1 VGALDL
7 GVGAVSARFV
17 PQTVINSQK
26 KQHTWRAKSLCAGAD
41 VIGIAMALGLA
52 AFLVGDGDPSP
63 DQRGILHSQFAVA
76 MLSLPIWL
84 FAFSNL
90 RLYMS
95 RFTADRMEEFRR
107 IVHACLFGVMSLA
120 VVGLAVNADVAREWP
135 ALAFCFAV
143 VFVALVREIVRWV
156 FARLRRT
163 GHLQRRVL
171 VVGANSEGSQ
181 LCSWLLRD
189 TSLGYQVLGF
199 TDDVVPVGETV
210 DHWPVLGRTKDTVE
224 AVRRTGATGV
234 LIATTALD
242 TTISNRLAR
251 DLLSAGIHVEL
262 SSSLCDIAADRL
274 SVRSL
279 GRFPMLYVEPV
290 PRNGWRPLAKR
301 GFDVSIAAATLLITS
316 PLFIAAA
323 IAIRLD
329 SRGPV
334 FFRQERI
341 GENGKR
347 FRCLKFRTMVVEAE
361 QRRAELEALNEAGA
375 GFFKITHDPR
385 VTRVGRFLR
394 KSSIDEL
401 PQLLNVIHGDMSL
414 VGPRPLP
421 VRDVIAHWGSF
432 MEQRLLARPGITGLW
447 QVSGRSSANPADY
460 ERLDLYYVDNWS
472 LITDVTI
479 LLRTIPA
486 VLLRRGAT

>member
-1 VGALDL
+1 MVDTLDL
-7 GVGAVSARFV
+7 GVDLTARFV
-17 PQTVINSQK
+17 PQSVINTQNRRRVR
-26 KQHTWRAKSLCAGAD
+26 RAKSLCAGAD
-41 VIGIAMALGLA
+41 VIGIIAALGVA
-52 AFLVGDGDPSP
+52 AFLLGD
-63 DQRGILHSQFAVA
+63 RGVAPAQHGVPQSYFAVA
-76 MLSLPIWL
+76 MLSLPCWL
-84 FAFSNL
+84 LAFSNL

-95 RFTADRMEEFRR
+95 RYTADRMEEFRR
-107 IVHACLFGVMSLA
+107 IVHACLFGAMLLA
-120 VVGLAVNADVAREWP
+120 VVGLAVNANVAREWP
-135 ALAFCFAV
+135 ALVFCFAV
-143 VFVALVREIVRWV
+143 VFVEINREIVRWC
-156 FARLRRT
+156 FARLRRA

-171 VVGANSEGSQ
+171 VVGANAEGSQ

-189 TSLGYQVLGF
+189 TSLGYEVLGF
-199 TDDVVPVGETV
+199 TDDSVPVGETV
-210 DHWPVLGRTKDTVE
+210 DHWPVLGHTKDTVE

-234 LIATTALD
+234 IIATTALD
-242 TTISNRLAR
+242 STISNRLAR

-301 GFDVSIAAATLLITS
+301 AFDVSIAAATLVVTA

-323 IAIRLD
+323 ITITLD

-334 FFRQERI
+334 FFRQDRV

-361 QRRAELEALNEAGA
+361 QFRAELEALNEAGS
-375 GFFKITHDPR
+375 GFFKISHDPR

-401 PQLLNVIHGDMSL
+401 PQLLNVIRGEMSL

-421 VRDVIAHWGSF
+421 ASDVIAHWGPF
-432 MEQRLLARPGITGLW
+432 MEQRLLVRPGITGLW

-472 LITDVTI
+472 LIIDVSI

-486 VLLRRGAT
+486 VLLRRGAS

>member
-1 VGALDL
+1 MVDTLDL
-7 GVGAVSARFV
+7 GVDLTARFV
-17 PQTVINSQK
+17 PQAVIK
-26 KQHTWRAKSLCAGAD
+26 TRTKRRVWRAKSMCAGAD
-41 VIGIAMALGLA
+41 VVGIGAALGVA
-52 AFLVGDGDPSP
+52 ALLVGDGGIAQA
-63 DQRGILHSQFAVA
+63 QRDVPQSYFAVA
-76 MLSLPIWL
+76 MLSLPCWL
-84 FAFSNL
+84 LAFSNL

-107 IVHACLFGVMSLA
+107 IVHACVFGAMSLA
-120 VVGLAVNADVAREWP
+120 VVGLAVNADVPREWP
-135 ALAFCFAV
+135 ALVFCFAV
-143 VFVALVREIVRWV
+143 VFVVITREIVRWC
-156 FARLRRT
+156 FAWLRRT

-171 VVGANSEGSQ
+171 VVGANAEGSQ

-189 TSLGYQVLGF
+189 TSLGYTVLGF
-199 TDDVVPVGETV
+199 TDDAVPVGETV
-210 DHWPVLGRTKDTVE
+210 DQWPVLGPTKDTIE

-234 LIATTALD
+234 LIATTAVD
-242 TTISNRLAR
+242 STISNRLAR

-262 SSSLCDIAADRL
+262 SSSLCDIAAGRL

-290 PRNGWRPLAKR
+290 PRNGWRPMAKR
-301 GFDVSIAAATLLITS
+301 AFDLSIAAATLLVTA
-316 PLFIAAA
+316 PLFIVAAVT
-323 IAIRLD
+323 IKLD

-334 FFRQERI
+334 FFRQERV

-347 FRCLKFRTMVVEAE
+347 FRCLKFRTMVAEAE
-361 QRRAELEALNEAGA
+361 RFRADLEALNEAGS
-375 GFFKITHDPR
+375 GFFKISDDWR

-401 PQLLNVIHGDMSL
+401 PQLLNVIRGEMSL

-421 VRDVIAHWGSF
+421 ASDVIAHWGPF

-447 QVSGRSSANPADY
+447 QVSGRSGANPADY

-472 LITDVTI
+472 LIIDVTI

-486 VLLRRGAT
+486 VLLRRGAA